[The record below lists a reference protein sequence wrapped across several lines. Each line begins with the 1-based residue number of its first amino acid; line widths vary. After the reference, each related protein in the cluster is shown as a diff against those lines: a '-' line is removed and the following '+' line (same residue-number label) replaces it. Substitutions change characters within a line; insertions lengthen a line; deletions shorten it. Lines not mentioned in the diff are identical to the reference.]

1 MATRHPCLQE
11 EEEQAEDILGEVLD
25 VLQEDDWEDEDLEG
39 RPIPDVALEAAEN
52 QLRMGATEPL
62 PLLPPM
68 PPLPVPLARPPGW
81 VACLA
86 PLFPPTARGVPPH
99 KWAENMPDPFLDHDP
114 PEMAAPMS
122 IEDVHLSPAVFLV
135 YLMVS
140 WLHLQFHL
148 PFRACN
154 TVLLVF
160 TQVVC
165 SLGVALGGPAPLS
178 TLTSA
183 MSKLELEPS
192 FSALPSLE
200 SQLRGVLAVP
210 GMEEEM
216 NKWHAA
222 PRQAGKYNNIFDGDI
237 CKNLKAHDGD
247 KFFRNELGDEDGPD
261 GELRIGVTLGV
272 DWYCCRYY

>member
-1 MATRHPCLQE
+1 MNLALASNFSHPPHPQLRLHMATRHPCLQE

-192 FSALPSLE
+192 FSALPVCPTCFEVYPIGSPSICSLCNTFIYK
-200 SQLRGVLAVP
+200 SQ
-210 GMEEEM
+210 
-216 NKWHAA
+216 AA
-222 PRQAGKYNNIFDGDI
+222 NTPTCAAKTPR
-237 CKNLKAHDGD
+237 L
-247 KFFRNELGDEDGPD
+247 
-261 GELRIGVTLGV
+261 
-272 DWYCCRYY
+272 